1 VVKTGKVR
9 ELTEEFRTVVAG
21 RSNLTDSIVPPLVF
35 VVINALAGLQVAV
48 AGSFAFALLI
58 ALVRLSRR
66 QPVKYALGG
75 VGGIVLAAMVA
86 QLLGRA
92 EGYFLPAIVT
102 GGLTL
107 VVCVASVIVR
117 RPMVAWTSHLAR
129 GWPLAWYWHPKVRLA
144 YSEVTWL
151 WAFFFAIRLLLQFA
165 LFQGA
170 APELLAVVNV
180 ALGWPATIVLLVV
193 SYLYGTWRLRDLSGP
208 SVEEF
213 KQGAEPPWTGQQR
226 GF

>member
-1 VVKTGKVR
+1 MGRVR
-9 ELTEEFRTVVAG
+9 ELTEEFRTVVVG
-21 RSNLTDSIVPPLVF
+21 RGNITDSIAPPLVF
-35 VVINALAGLQVAV
+35 VVINALAGLQYAV
-48 AGSFAFALLI
+48 AGSLALALLV

-66 QPVKYALGG
+66 QSVRYALGG
-75 VGGIVLAAMVA
+75 VGGIVLAAVVA

-92 EGYFLPAIVT
+92 EGYFLPSIVT
-102 GGLTL
+102 GGGTL
-107 VVCVASVIVR
+107 VVCFLSVIVR

-129 GWPLAWYWHPKVRLA
+129 GWPLAWYWHPKVRPS

-151 WAFFFAIRLLLQFA
+151 WAFFFAIRLMLQFA

-170 APELLAVVNV
+170 APELLVVVNV
-180 ALGWPATIVLLVV
+180 GMGWPATVVLLVV
-193 SYLYGTWRLRDLSGP
+193 SYLYGTWRLRNLSGP

-213 KQGAEPPWTGQQR
+213 RQGAVPPWTGQQR

>member
-1 VVKTGKVR
+1 MGKVR
-9 ELTEEFRTVVAG
+9 ELTEELRTVVAG
-21 RSNLTDSIVPPLVF
+21 RSNITDSIVPPLVF
-35 VVINALAGLQVAV
+35 VVINALSGLQVAI
-48 AGSFAFALLI
+48 AGSLAFALLI
-58 ALVRLSRR
+58 ALIRLSRR

-75 VGGIVLAAMVA
+75 VGAVALAAVVA

-92 EGYFLPAIVT
+92 EGYFLPAMVT
-102 GGLTL
+102 GGGTL
-107 VVCVASVIVR
+107 LVCLLSVLVR

-129 GWPLAWYWHPKVRLA
+129 GWPLAWYWHPRVRPA

-151 WAFFFAIRLLLQFA
+151 WALFFAIRLLFQLA

-170 APELLAVVNV
+170 VSELLAVVNV

-193 SYLYGTWRLRDLSGP
+193 SYLYGTWRLRNLSGP

-213 KQGAEPPWTGQQR
+213 KRGAEPPWTGQQR

>member
-1 VVKTGKVR
+1 MGRFR
-9 ELTEEFRTVVAG
+9 ELTEEIRTVVVG
-21 RSNLTDSIVPPLVF
+21 RGNIIDSIAPPLVF

-48 AGSFAFALLI
+48 AGSLALALLI
-58 ALVRLSRR
+58 ALFRLGRR
-66 QPVKYALGG
+66 QPLRYALGG
-75 VGGIVLAAMVA
+75 VGGIAFAAGVA

-102 GGLTL
+102 GGGTL
-107 VVCVASVIVR
+107 VVCLLSVLVR

-129 GWPLAWYWHPKVRLA
+129 GWPSGWYWHRSVRPA

-151 WAFFFAIRLLLQFA
+151 WVFFFAIRLLLQFA
-165 LFQGA
+165 LFRGA
-170 APELLAVVNV
+170 APELLVVVNV
-180 ALGWPATIVLLVV
+180 AMGWPATVVLLAV
-193 SYLYGTWRLRDLSGP
+193 SYLYGTWRLRNLRGP

-213 KQGAEPPWTGQQR
+213 EQGAEPPWTGQQR

>member
-1 VVKTGKVR
+1 
-9 ELTEEFRTVVAG
+9 
-21 RSNLTDSIVPPLVF
+21 
-35 VVINALAGLQVAV
+35 
-48 AGSFAFALLI
+48 
-58 ALVRLSRR
+58 
-66 QPVKYALGG
+66 VKYALGG
-75 VGGIVLAAMVA
+75 VGGIVLAAVVA

-102 GGLTL
+102 GGGTL
-107 VVCVASVIVR
+107 VVCLLSVIMR

-129 GWPLAWYWHPKVRLA
+129 GWPLVWYWHPKVRPA
-144 YSEVTWL
+144 YGEVTWL
-151 WAFFFAIRLLLQFA
+151 WAFFFAVRLLLQFA
-165 LFQGA
+165 LFRGA

-193 SYLYGTWRLRDLSGP
+193 SYLYGTWRLRNLSGP

>member
-1 VVKTGKVR
+1 MDKIR
-9 ELTEEFRTVVAG
+9 ELTEEFRTVVVG
-21 RSNLTDSIVPPLVF
+21 RGSITDSIVPPFVF
-35 VVINALAGLQVAV
+35 VVINALAGLQVAI
-48 AGSFAFALLI
+48 AGSLAFALLI
-58 ALVRLSRR
+58 ALFRLSRR
-66 QPVKYALGG
+66 QSVKYALGG
-75 VGGIVLAAMVA
+75 VGAVVLASVVA

-92 EGYFLPAIVT
+92 EGYFLPSIAT
-102 GGLTL
+102 GGGTL
-107 VVCVASVIVR
+107 VVCLLSVLVR

-129 GWPLAWYWHPKVRLA
+129 GWPWAWYWHPKVRPA

-151 WAFFFAIRLLLQFA
+151 WAFFFAIRLLLQSA

-170 APELLAVVNV
+170 APELLALVNV

-193 SYLYGTWRLRDLSGP
+193 SYLYGTWRIRNLGGP

-213 KQGAEPPWTGQQR
+213 KKGTEPPWMGQQR

>member
-1 VVKTGKVR
+1 MKTDKVR
-9 ELTEEFRTVVAG
+9 ELTEEFRTVFSG
-21 RSNLTDSIVPPLVF
+21 RSNVADSIVPPLVF
-35 VVINALAGLQVAV
+35 VVINALSGLQVAV
-48 AGSFAFALLI
+48 AGSLAFALLI

-75 VGGIVLAAMVA
+75 VGGVVLAAVVA

-102 GGLTL
+102 GGGTL
-107 VVCVASVIVR
+107 VVCVVSVIVR
-117 RPMVAWTSHLAR
+117 RPLVAWTSYLAR
-129 GWPLAWYWHPKVRLA
+129 GWPLAWYWHPKVRPA

-151 WAFFFAIRLLLQFA
+151 WVVVFAVRLSLQLA

-180 ALGWPATIVLLVV
+180 AMGWPTTIVLLVI
-193 SYLYGTWRLRDLSGP
+193 SYLYGTWRLRHLSGP
-208 SVEEF
+208 SIEEF
-213 KQGAEPPWTGQQR
+213 KQGAKPPWTGQQR

>member
-1 VVKTGKVR
+1 VVKMGKVR

-21 RSNLTDSIVPPLVF
+21 RSNITDSIVPPLVF

-48 AGSFAFALLI
+48 TGSLAFALLI

-66 QPVKYALGG
+66 QSVKYALGG
-75 VGGIVLAAMVA
+75 VGAVVLAAVVA

-102 GGLTL
+102 GGGTL
-107 VVCVASVIVR
+107 VVCVVSVLVR
-117 RPMVAWTSHLAR
+117 RPMVAWTSRLAR
-129 GWPLAWYWHPKVRLA
+129 GWPLAWYWHPKVRPA

-151 WAFFFAIRLLLQFA
+151 WAFFFAIRLLLQLA

-193 SYLYGTWRLRDLSGP
+193 SYLYGTWMLRNLSGP

-213 KQGAEPPWTGQQR
+213 KQGAGPPWTGQQR

>member
-1 VVKTGKVR
+1 MKTGKVR
-9 ELTEEFRTVVAG
+9 EITEEFRTVVVG
-21 RSNLTDSIVPPLVF
+21 RSNITDSIVPPLVF
-35 VVINALAGLQVAV
+35 VVIDALWGLQYAIV
-48 AGSFAFALLI
+48 GSFAFALLI

-66 QPVKYALGG
+66 QPLKYALGG
-75 VGGIVLAAMVA
+75 VGAVVLAAVVA

-92 EGYFLPAIVT
+92 EGYFLPSMVS
-102 GGLTL
+102 GGGTL
-107 VVCVASVIVR
+107 VVCVVSVIVR

-129 GWPLAWYWHPKVRLA
+129 GWPLAWYRHPKVRPA

-151 WAFFFAIRLLLQFA
+151 WAFFFAVRLLLQFA

-193 SYLYGTWRLRDLSGP
+193 SYLYGTWRLRNLSGP
-208 SVEEF
+208 SVGEF
-213 KQGAEPPWTGQQR
+213 KQGAKPPWAGQQR

>member
-1 VVKTGKVR
+1 MKTGKVR

-21 RSNLTDSIVPPLVF
+21 RSNITDSIVPPLIF
-35 VVINALAGLQVAV
+35 VVINALAGLQYAV
-48 AGSFAFALLI
+48 AGSLALALLI

-66 QPVKYALGG
+66 QSVKYALGG
-75 VGGIVLAAMVA
+75 VGAVVLAAVVA

-92 EGYFLPAIVT
+92 EGYFLPAMVT
-102 GGLTL
+102 GGGTL
-107 VVCVASVIVR
+107 IVCLLSVLVR
-117 RPMVAWTSHLAR
+117 RPMVAWTSRLAR
-129 GWPLAWYWHPKVRLA
+129 GWPLAWYWHPRVRPA

-151 WAFFFAIRLLLQFA
+151 WVFFFAIRLLIQSA
-165 LFQGA
+165 LFRGA
-170 APELLAVVNV
+170 APELLALVNV
-180 ALGWPATIVLLVV
+180 ALGWPATIVLLAV
-193 SYLYGTWRLRDLSGP
+193 SYLYGTWRLGNLSGP

>member
-1 VVKTGKVR
+1 MKTGKVR
-9 ELTEEFRTVVAG
+9 EITEEFRTVVAG
-21 RSNLTDSIVPPLVF
+21 RSNIIDSIVPPLVF
-35 VVINALAGLQVAV
+35 VVINALSGLQYAV
-48 AGSFAFALLI
+48 AGSLAFALLI

-75 VGGIVLAAMVA
+75 VGGVVLAAVVA

-102 GGLTL
+102 GGGTL
-107 VVCVASVIVR
+107 VVCVVSVIVR
-117 RPMVAWTSHLAR
+117 RPLVAWTSYLAR
-129 GWPLAWYWHPKVRLA
+129 GWPLAWYWHPKVRPA

-151 WAFFFAIRLLLQFA
+151 WVVVFAVRLSLQLA

-180 ALGWPATIVLLVV
+180 AMGWPTTIVLLVI
-193 SYLYGTWRLRDLSGP
+193 SYLYGTWRLRHLRGP
-208 SVEEF
+208 SIEEF
-213 KQGAEPPWTGQQR
+213 GEGAEPPWAGQKR